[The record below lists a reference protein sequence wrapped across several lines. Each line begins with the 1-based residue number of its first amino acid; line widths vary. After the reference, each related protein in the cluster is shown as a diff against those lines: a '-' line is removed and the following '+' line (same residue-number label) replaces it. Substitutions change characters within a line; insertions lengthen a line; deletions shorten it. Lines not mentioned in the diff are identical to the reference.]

1 MRRKS
6 LLTSMLTVLVLVQ
19 VCTAVL
25 AQVNVDHPNITIS
38 PRIQVVHRSRNAGQ
52 SWTEISG
59 DLTRNDKSKQEY
71 GGEPITGDNT
81 GVEVYG
87 TIFAFEESPHQ
98 KGLLWA
104 GSDDGLVHISRNG
117 GENWETITPAGL
129 PEWGTVNMIELS
141 AHDAGRALIAVQRYR
156 LDDFAPYIFRTNDYG
171 QTWDRLTDGSNGI
184 PGNHF
189 VRVVRED
196 PDRKGLL
203 YAGTEFGLYESFLVD
218 QVLRL

>member
-1 MRRKS
+1 MS
-6 LLTSMLTVLVLVQ
+6 
-19 VCTAVL
+19 
-25 AQVNVDHPNITIS
+25 
-38 PRIQVVHRSRNAGQ
+38 
-52 SWTEISG
+52 
-59 DLTRNDKSKQEY
+59 
-71 GGEPITGDNT
+71 
-81 GVEVYG
+81 
-87 TIFAFEESPHQ
+87 
-98 KGLLWA
+98 
-104 GSDDGLVHISRNG
+104 
-117 GENWETITPAGL
+117 
-129 PEWGTVNMIELS
+129 VNMIELS